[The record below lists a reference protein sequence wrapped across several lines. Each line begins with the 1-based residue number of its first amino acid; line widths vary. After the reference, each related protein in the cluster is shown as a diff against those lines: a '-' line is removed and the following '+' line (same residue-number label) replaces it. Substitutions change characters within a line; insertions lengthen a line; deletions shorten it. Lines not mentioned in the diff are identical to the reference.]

1 VETVT
6 PFGRRVA
13 TFVGACLVFDLYG
26 YAVYHAWR
34 THLLG
39 PVPALVLLTLMAVLG
54 IAGMV
59 FAPAWIRRAG
69 GQVPA
74 PLVEE
79 PRKRRPW
86 WFPWLLALA
95 SIAGGAG
102 LAAWSWIAWPPPA
115 PPTVAQWLLLVALD
129 AACVGFLVFTI
140 VRLKRPERFGLALGV
155 ILTIDGSI
163 RLVGGFSVAHILSLR
178 FVFGLIQMG
187 VIYLPICLWGGY
199 LWRRIMTAIFTPPKR

>member
-34 THLLG
+34 TQLLG

-54 IAGMV
+54 IAGIV
-59 FAPAWIRRAG
+59 FAPAWIRRAS
-69 GQVPA
+69 GQASA
-74 PLVEE
+74 PVVEE
-79 PRKRRPW
+79 PRKRRPR
-86 WFPWLLALA
+86 WFLWLLVLA

-102 LAAWSWIAWPPPA
+102 LAACDWIAWPPSA
-115 PPTVAQWLLLVALD
+115 PPTAVQWLALVALD
-129 AACVGFLVFTI
+129 TACVGFLVFTI
-140 VRLKRPERFGLALGV
+140 VRLRRVELFGLALGV

-163 RLVGGFSVAHILSLR
+163 RLVGGLSVAQILSLR
-178 FVFGLIQMG
+178 FVFALVQMG
-187 VIYLPICLWGGY
+187 VIYMPLCLWGGY